1 MSSYI
6 SGIGCISPQKT
17 FENDDFLADPVNQ
30 QALFLQCIQPES
42 YRDYIDPLLSRR
54 LSRIIKMGITSALVS
69 IKESGIGMPGAII
82 TGTGLGSVKDTEKF
96 LTTMIDN
103 NETLLN
109 PTNFMQSTYNT
120 ISSQIAIMLK
130 CSNYNTTYVHRG
142 FSFESALID
151 GLDLMERG
159 EADSALVGGIDEISE
174 NHFYISGLEGM
185 WRMQAENHLELLK
198 NPGEGSIPGEGSVFF
213 TLTKNKVP
221 DSYARLCS
229 LKTLYKPK
237 SKFIILDKINNL
249 LKDNNLSASNI
260 DLVVAGLNG
269 NSQTDA
275 IYHSV
280 LNELFTNQP
289 VAAFKHLCG
298 EYHTASAFGLWL
310 ASNIL
315 KKQRIPQVALFKGEP
330 PKDIRSILFYNHFSE
345 AQHTLMLLD
354 NVQ

>member
-1 MSSYI
+1 MSCYI

-17 FENDDFLADPVNQ
+17 FENDDFLSEPVNQ

-69 IKESGIGMPGAII
+69 IKESGISMPGAII

-96 LTTMIDN
+96 LTTMLDN

-120 ISSQIAIMLK
+120 ISSQIAIILK

-151 GLDLMERG
+151 GLDLMARG

-198 NPGEGSIPGEGSVFF
+198 NPGKGSIPGEGSVFF
-213 TLTKNKVP
+213 TLTNNKLP
-221 DSYARLCS
+221 GSYAKLCG

-237 SKFIILDKINNL
+237 SRDIILAAINNL
-249 LKDNNLSASNI
+249 LKENNLSTSDI

-269 NSQTDA
+269 NSHTDA
-275 IYHSV
+275 IYHDV
-280 LNELFTNQP
+280 MNELFEKQP

-315 KKQRIPQVALFKGEP
+315 KKQRIPSVALYKGAS
-330 PKDIRSILFYNHFSE
+330 PKDIRRILFYNHFPE
-345 AQHTLMLLD
+345 AQHTLMLLE

>member
-1 MSSYI
+1 MSCYI

-17 FENDDFLADPVNQ
+17 FENDDFLSEPVNQ
-30 QALFLQCIQPES
+30 QALFLQSIQPES

-69 IKESGIGMPGAII
+69 IKESGISMPGAII

-174 NHFYISGLEGM
+174 NHFYISGLKGM
-185 WRMQAENHLELLK
+185 WRMEAENHLELLK
-198 NPGEGSIPGEGSVFF
+198 NPGQGSIPGEGSAFF
-213 TLTKNKVP
+213 TLTKNKLPV
-221 DSYARLCS
+221 SYSRLCG
-229 LKTLYKPK
+229 LKTIYKPK
-237 SKFIILDKINNL
+237 SKVQILDVINNL
-249 LKDNNLSASNI
+249 LKDNNLSTSDI
-260 DLVVAGLNG
+260 DLVVTGLNG

-275 IYHSV
+275 IYHDV
-280 LNELFTNQP
+280 INELFEKQP

-298 EYHTASAFGLWL
+298 EYYTASAFGLWL

-315 KKQRIPQVALFKGEP
+315 KKQRIPGIALYKGAS
-330 PKDIRSILFYNHFSE
+330 PKDIRRILLYNHY
-345 AQHTLMLLD
+345 AGDQHSIMLITAI
-354 NVQ
+354 

>member
-1 MSSYI
+1 MSYI

-17 FENDDFLADPVNQ
+17 FGNDDFLAEPVNQ

-54 LSRIIKMGITSALVS
+54 LSRIIKMGITSALIS
-69 IKESGIGMPGAII
+69 IKESGINMPGAII

-174 NHFYISGLEGM
+174 NHFYISGLKGM

-213 TLTKNKVP
+213 TLTKNKLP
-221 DSYARLCS
+221 NYYARLAGI
-229 LKTLYKPK
+229 KTLYKPK
-237 SKFIILDKINNL
+237 STSVVIETINNL
-249 LKDNNLSASNI
+249 LKENNLSASDI

-269 NSQTDA
+269 NRQTDA
-275 IYHSV
+275 IYHSL
-280 LNELFTNQP
+280 LNELFKNQP
-289 VAAFKHLCG
+289 VAGFKHLCG

-315 KKQRIPQVALFKGEP
+315 KKQRIPQVALYKGAA
-330 PKDIRSILFYNHFSE
+330 PKDIRHILFYNHYAGE
-345 AQHTLMLLD
+345 QHSIMLITAS
-354 NVQ
+354 